1 MRKKVNIP
9 IEIESLFNVSSNVL
23 IAVYYNV
30 YFSVACKTFIKIF
43 VPAGVTM
50 LNTAAGCWAEL

>member
-1 MRKKVNIP
+1 MRKIKVNIP
-9 IEIESLFNVSSNVL
+9 IESLFNVSSDVL

-43 VPAGVTM
+43 VPA
-50 LNTAAGCWAEL
+50 ELQPG